1 VLRNLTSSHFFSL
14 ALSKLLDAHTF
25 PSQPSSTTQTSDHF
39 AHLRTDLYRLSNTIM
54 ASTIELPREIWL
66 EVVSYLDYFDL
77 KMIVGVSKA
86 FKSYTELP
94 ACKKT
99 MFRSKTV
106 IPKGGT
112 INLDDVEIHPAFN
125 YMSYECATELDG
137 VYFYTS
143 DDDEMVLTDT
153 CAANEHATSPPV
165 AFLRLQVT
173 DWKPLQITNK
183 NGVTVSQVMKSLCRF
198 FSNDE
203 HRESRGDH
211 TGWNGWDETK
221 LDRNGNLMLRVDWF
235 DS

>member
-1 VLRNLTSSHFFSL
+1 
-14 ALSKLLDAHTF
+14 
-25 PSQPSSTTQTSDHF
+25 
-39 AHLRTDLYRLSNTIM
+39 M

-66 EVVSYLDYFDL
+66 EVVSYLNYFDL
-77 KMIVGVSKA
+77 KMIMGVSKA
-86 FKSYTELP
+86 FKSYTELR
-94 ACKKT
+94 ACQKT

-112 INLDDVEIHPAFN
+112 INLDDVVVHPAFRH
-125 YMSYECATELDG
+125 MSYECATELDG
-137 VYFYTS
+137 VYFYTG
-143 DDDEMVLTDT
+143 DDDEIVLTDT
-153 CAANEHATSPPV
+153 CAANEHATCPSV

-183 NGVTVSQVMKSLCRF
+183 NGVTVLQVMKSLCRF

-211 TGWNGWDETK
+211 TGWTGWDEKK